1 MRLYAVVYRLPRTG
15 KYTGDIYDDLS
26 KAIVMSDAVR
36 EAHGCSAP
44 IVTFNIS
51 EDEL

>member
-1 MRLYAVVYRLPRTG
+1 MRLYAVIYRLPMTG

-26 KAIVMSDAVR
+26 KAIVMSDAAQ
-36 EAHGCSAP
+36 EAHGCKAS
-44 IVTFNIS
+44 IVTFNLS